1 MLLKILSK
9 VLELLTEGEKS
20 NSPTSSSPR
29 LAIPEKE
36 VNTLPQ
42 HGKRANKPRKYP
54 PMAISQKRQWKIT
67 EVGHYEREANGYY
80 QFRDKRTHETYKWQ
94 GLIRWKADGI
104 QVYILDPPDALE
116 NHNHW
121 RCFSHVGDGWFH
133 IHFGSPMK
141 SLDEVIIHVENII
154 SEALIFHNS

>member
-1 MLLKILSK
+1 MLFKILSK
-9 VLELLTEGEKS
+9 VIDLLMEGEQSNPPKS
-20 NSPTSSSPR
+20 NSPRIS
-29 LAIPEKE
+29 IPQRD
-36 VNTLPQ
+36 VNALTQ
-42 HGKRANKPRKYP
+42 HQKRAYKTGRYP
-54 PMAISQKRQWKIT
+54 PMAISQKRQWEIA
-67 EVGHYEREANGYY
+67 EIGDYEREANGYY
-80 QFRDKRTHETYKWQ
+80 QFRDKKTRTTYKWQ
-94 GLIRWKADGI
+94 GLIRWKVDGV

-116 NHNHW
+116 NHHHW